1 MAVSVNP
8 FFDKDIAYKAQKEFR
23 TVLRWAEEGLPFVE
37 VELGSLADISELIPK
52 RDFSCEI
59 KMDQEF
65 FDDLSREAMWQMN
78 VR

>member
-8 FFDKDIAYKAQKEFR
+8 FFDKDIAYKAQKEYR
-23 TVLRWAEEGLPFVE
+23 TVLWWAEESLPFLE
-37 VELGSLADISELIPK
+37 LELGSLADITELIPK
-52 RDFSCEI
+52 REFSHEI

-65 FDDLSREAMWQMN
+65 FDDLSREAMWQLN